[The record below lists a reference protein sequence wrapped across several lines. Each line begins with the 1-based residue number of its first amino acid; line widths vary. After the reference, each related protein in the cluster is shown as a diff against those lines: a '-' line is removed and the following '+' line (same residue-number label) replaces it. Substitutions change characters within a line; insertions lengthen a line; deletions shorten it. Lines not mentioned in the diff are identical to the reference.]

1 MTNRKDL
8 RRGTLELEE
17 IAADASWLEH
27 VERVRESGRRYR
39 PASHGNRPALS
50 ERPSVPGKVRRTP
63 EQLKLDLRSAH
74 LAVLSGQSSFHKSRA
89 IFSAGVAGSISSAL
103 MARSTR
109 FTP

>member
-1 MTNRKDL
+1 MSNRKDL

-63 EQLKLDLRSAH
+63 EQLKLDLRAAHQAFLVQSDFQRTGINFSGGVSGSRLKSAMS
-74 LAVLSGQSSFHKSRA
+74 L
-89 IFSAGVAGSISSAL
+89 
-103 MARSTR
+103 STR
-109 FTP
+109 RTP